1 MFRVMDTINFEIPK
15 TLLLPPP
22 QPAVIE
28 EPAPPVPP
36 PGRWQRILHWE
47 YFGLCVIVAVTLA
60 FHFAA
65 INHPPTI
72 IWDETWYVED
82 ARSIISG
89 AGDIRPEHP
98 PLAKLLVVAGIH
110 MFGDNSFGWR
120 FFSVIFGSAGIVLFY
135 LLCRKL
141 RLSWKASM
149 FATFLLAFDDMTFLH
164 SGLALLDVYMVTLM
178 FAAILCYLN
187 EWYILSGI
195 FVALSAQCKLAGVLI
210 IIALFLHWLI
220 FRKTKW
226 RLYISS
232 LAVTVLAFFLFLVFF
247 DYFMTGSFGTI
258 QTFGKRIYDMFYLT
272 DINVFSEPKLSIAS
286 RPWTWIYPQ
295 WYLFYYNSPNVPF
308 IVYSYEPQYLS
319 FISSTIQ
326 LLIIPTIGY
335 MIYKTIKGN
344 KIAPFVL
351 LWFLATYLVWI
362 PLDIVTNRITF
373 VFYFLSTTPAICIGI
388 GLALSDALDF
398 LRARTAKNG
407 KITTGVEF
415 SYGVISMYLFIHFAI
430 FMIFNPIIPVIV
442 KSWEGPFGIG
452 VDPTPNPS
460 SISLLFFT
468 TFPFFRRLRK
478 T

>member
-1 MFRVMDTINFEIPK
+1 MDTINIEIPQ
-15 TLLLPPP
+15 TPLLPPP
-22 QPAVIE
+22 QPEAIQ
-28 EPAPPVPP
+28 EPTPPVSP

-82 ARSIISG
+82 ARFIIG
-89 AGDIRPEHP
+89 GTGDVRPEHP
-98 PLAKLLVVAGIH
+98 PLAKLLIVAGIH
-110 MFGDNSFGWR
+110 LFGDNSFGWR
-120 FFSVIFGSAGIVLFY
+120 FFSVIFGSAGIILFY
-135 LLCRKL
+135 LICRKL

-178 FAAILCYLN
+178 FAAILFYLK

-195 FVALSAQCKLAGVLI
+195 FIALSAQCKLAGILI

-220 FRKTKW
+220 FRRTKW
-226 RLYISS
+226 RLYIIS
-232 LAVTVLAFFLFLVFF
+232 LAVTVLSFFLFLVFF
-247 DYFMTGSFGTI
+247 DFFMTGSFGTI
-258 QTFGKRIYDMFYLT
+258 QTFSKRIYDMFYLT
-272 DINVFSEPKLSIAS
+272 DINVFNEPKLSIAS

-308 IVYSYEPQYLS
+308 IVYSYDPQYLS

-335 MIYKTIKGN
+335 MIYKTVKGN
-344 KIAPFVL
+344 KIAPFIL

-362 PLDIVTNRITF
+362 PLDIITNRITF

-398 LRARTAKNG
+398 LRARIAKNG
-407 KITTGVEF
+407 KTTVGVEF
-415 SYGVISMYLFIHFAI
+415 SYGAISMYLFVHFAI

-452 VDPTPNPS
+452 VDPTPDVSFIPF
-460 SISLLFFT
+460 LFFT
-468 TFPFFRRLRK
+468 TFPFFRRLK
-478 T
+478 NT

>member
-1 MFRVMDTINFEIPK
+1 MDTINIEIPQIP
-15 TLLLPPP
+15 LLPPP
-22 QPAVIE
+22 QPPVIE
-28 EPAPPVPP
+28 EPIPPVAPPS
-36 PGRWQRILHWE
+36 RWQRMLHWE
-47 YFGLCVIVAVTLA
+47 YFGLCIIVAVTLA

-65 INHPPTI
+65 INQPPTI
-72 IWDETWYVED
+72 VWDETWYVED

-98 PLAKLLVVAGIH
+98 PLAKLLVVAGMH

-135 LLCRKL
+135 LICRKL

-178 FAAILCYLN
+178 LAAILCYLH

-195 FVALSAQCKLAGVLI
+195 FIALSAECKLAGMLI
-210 IIALFLHWLI
+210 IIALFLHWVI
-220 FRKTKW
+220 FRRTKW
-226 RLYISS
+226 RQYIVS
-232 LAVTVLAFFLFLVFF
+232 LTVVVLSFFLFLVFF

-258 QTFGKRIYDMFYLT
+258 QTFGKRIYDLFYLT
-272 DINVFSEPKLSIAS
+272 DINTFGEPKLSIAS

-295 WYLFYYNSPNVPF
+295 WYMFYYNSPNVPF

-326 LLIIPTIGY
+326 LLIVPTIGY
-335 MIYKTIKGN
+335 MIYKTTKGN

-362 PLDIVTNRITF
+362 PLDIMTNRITF

-388 GLALSDALDF
+388 GLALSDAIDF
-398 LRARTAKNG
+398 LRSRVDKLGT
-407 KITTGVEF
+407 ITTGVEF
-415 SYGVISMYLFIHFAI
+415 SYGAISMYLFIHFAI

-452 VDPTPNPS
+452 VDPTPEAS
-460 SISLLFFT
+460 SIPLLFFT
-468 TFPFFRRLRK
+468 TFPFMRSILVRSK
-478 T
+478 N